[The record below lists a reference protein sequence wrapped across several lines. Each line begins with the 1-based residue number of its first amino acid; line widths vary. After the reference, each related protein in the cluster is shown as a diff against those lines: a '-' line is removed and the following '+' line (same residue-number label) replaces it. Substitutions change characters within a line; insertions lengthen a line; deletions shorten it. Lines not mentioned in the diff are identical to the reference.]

1 MPKGT
6 YIYGVLQATRAP
18 SLASVP
24 VGLSGAGRPRALRA
38 GRDRW
43 VVVADVPLEQYGEQA
58 LADGLQ
64 DLDWVASRAMAHEA
78 VVEHLAR
85 RASVVPMKLFTIFLT
100 DERAIE
106 DIEAARKTIDRAFRR
121 ISGAAEWSVRVF
133 GAGDGAVAARAVRG
147 STRLRQGSGG
157 QALQSGAAF
166 LRLKKKARDERRA
179 AAVRAA
185 RIATAAHR
193 ALARIA
199 RASRIK
205 PAVEGEAGAR
215 LLLNA
220 AYLVSDDRRARF
232 RAEAKR
238 RARES
243 RAAGCALTLTGPWP
257 AYHFI
262 E

>member
-6 YIYGVLQATRAP
+6 YIYGVVQATRAP
-18 SLASVP
+18 SLAGIP

-43 VVVADVPLEQYGEQA
+43 VVVADVPLEEYGEQA
-58 LADGLQ
+58 LADGLR

-100 DERAIE
+100 DDRAIE
-106 DIEAARKTIDRAFRR
+106 DIEAARKTIDSAFRR
-121 ISGAAEWSVRVF
+121 ISGAAEWSVRIF
-133 GAGDGAVAARAVRG
+133 GAGDGAAAART
-147 STRLRQGSGG
+147 STTAR
-157 QALQSGAAF
+157 SGAAF
-166 LRLKKKARDERRA
+166 LRLKKKVRDERRA

-185 RIATAAHR
+185 RVVTAAHR

-199 RASRIK
+199 RASRVK
-205 PAVEGEAGAR
+205 PAVEGDAGAR
-215 LLLNA
+215 LLLDA

-232 RAEAKR
+232 QAEAKR
-238 RARES
+238 RARDG
-243 RAAGCALTLTGPWP
+243 RAAGCTLTVTGPWP

>member
-6 YIYGVLQATRAP
+6 YIYGVVQATRAP
-18 SLASVP
+18 SLAGVP
-24 VGLSGAGRPRALRA
+24 AGLSGAGRPRALRA

-58 LADGLQ
+58 LADGIQ

-100 DERAIE
+100 DDRAIE
-106 DIEAARKTIDRAFRR
+106 DIAAARRTIDSAFRR
-121 ISGAAEWSVRVF
+121 ISAAAEWSVRVF
-133 GAGDGAVAARAVRG
+133 GAGDGASAHAARG
-147 STRLRQGSGG
+147 SSAAR
-157 QALQSGAAF
+157 SGAAF
-166 LRLKKKARDERRA
+166 LRLKKKAKDERRA

-185 RIATAAHR
+185 RVVTAAHR

-199 RASRIK
+199 RASRVK
-205 PAVEGEAGAR
+205 PPVDGEAGAR
-215 LLLNA
+215 LLLDA
-220 AYLVSDDRRARF
+220 AYLVADDRRARF
-232 RAEAKR
+232 RAEVKR
-238 RARES
+238 RAREC
-243 RAAGCALTLTGPWP
+243 RAAGCNLTLTGPWP